1 MTNRLDL
8 FILISLK
15 IIFCYV
21 AYQFFTNT
29 LGLAIFEY
37 PDMAAYKD
45 CIETDGI
52 ESIIVNVLYSEFLC
66 SIGMNYEAALSEIS
80 LIVIACVINLISICL
95 FYIIFKDFLSR
106 NGQIFFILLLAFHPY
121 MAIYFPRFYTDVFG
135 SLGILL
141 ICYYS
146 IQNIKINYIF
156 VISALILIN
165 FRASLMPPLFLFI
178 AYNFF
183 IEYKKENRFNLL
195 MFFTMCAIAINFLLY
210 RGFAD
215 MMIQTVT
222 NFYSNKIYNIV
233 FLLGFREAIANEG
246 FSIFLNGSLFGY
258 VQLFISLFLLLMH
271 SIGIFSMA
279 KFAIN
284 NKFYGI
290 MASLAVI
297 VVPLITI
304 SHMRYL
310 LPLIPLIMFGFSWY
324 FFRKE

>member
-15 IIFCYV
+15 TIFCYL

-52 ESIIVNVLYSEFLC
+52 ESIMVNVLYSEFLC
-66 SIGMNYEAALSEIS
+66 SIGMNYEGALSEIS
-80 LIVIACVINLISICL
+80 LIVISCVINLISICL

-121 MAIYFPRFYTDVFG
+121 MAIYFPRFYTDIFG

-195 MFFTMCAIAINFLLY
+195 MFFTMCAIGINFLLY
-210 RGFAD
+210 KTFTD
-215 MMIQTVT
+215 TFLTVT

-233 FLLGFREAIANEG
+233 FLLGFREGVANEG
-246 FSIFLNGSLFGY
+246 FSIFFNGSLSGY
-258 VQLFISLFLLLMH
+258 IQLFISLFLLLMH

-290 MASLAVI
+290 LVSLAI
-297 VVPLITI
+297 IIVPLFTI

>member
-15 IIFCYV
+15 TIFCYL

-52 ESIIVNVLYSEFLC
+52 ESIMVNVLYSEFLC
-66 SIGMNYEAALSEIS
+66 SIGMNYEGALSEIS
-80 LIVIACVINLISICL
+80 LIVISCVINLISICL

-121 MAIYFPRFYTDVFG
+121 MAIYFPRFYTDIFG

-195 MFFTMCAIAINFLLY
+195 MFFTMCAIGINFLLY
-210 RGFAD
+210 KTFTD
-215 MMIQTVT
+215 TFLTVT